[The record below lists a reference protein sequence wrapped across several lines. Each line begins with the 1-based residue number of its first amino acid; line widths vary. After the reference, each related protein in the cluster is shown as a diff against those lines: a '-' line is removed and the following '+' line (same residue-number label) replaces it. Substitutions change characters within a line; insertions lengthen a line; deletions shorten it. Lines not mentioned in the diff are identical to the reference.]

1 MKEIR
6 ELAGFRSRRFSPILP
21 EACQVKPRAY
31 GAELAFWLAGKLA
44 RQGVVTSYPVAGRL
58 GWTLES
64 DGSCSVLCANVD
76 GSDEHWRI
84 ALACSDGF
92 SAEKARSLVNAIRF
106 VLHAAVSSED
116 IDWRYDAAR
125 AGNDNCRSCKQ
136 MPRM

>member
-6 ELAGFRSRRFSPILP
+6 EVAGFRSRRFVPVLP
-21 EACQVKPRAY
+21 DACQAGSRLY

-64 DGSCSVLCANVD
+64 GGSLSVLCANVD

-84 ALACSDGF
+84 SLACGHGF
-92 SAEKARSLVNAIRF
+92 SYEKAQDLANAIRF
-106 VLHAAVSSED
+106 VLHAAVPSGD

-125 AGNDNCRSCKQ
+125 AGNDNCGGCKQ